1 MRIESH
7 PDRMIMPADLP
18 RWLGIMAYLAI
29 FSYPLVQADQLYRDD
44 IWRAFHGEMGWV
56 SNGRPLS
63 SLLVLLVNGG
73 PRLADLSPLPLWLGL
88 AAIAFSLLPWRRR
101 LRPFDPGYAWLAMLI
116 LVVQPFFLQNLSYHF
131 DALPMSLALACA
143 VTGIACALDPRENHR
158 WQTGFRWLAG
168 GGAMLAS
175 LFFYQPAA
183 NVYFV
188 LLAFHVALSIAHR
201 GRPNWPLHLGALA
214 IGSLALV
221 ISKIVSSGL
230 IDGAYSM
237 QHSSLAPLD
246 QLPGHLIEQTRQF
259 WHYAAANLD
268 KPTWWLVIGLA
279 VVTPIGLTVA
289 ACRQRNPAGLA
300 LMIVILLCLPMS
312 GLGFLSA
319 LANPIWQPRVM
330 TGFGALY
337 AGLLFCALAGLGR
350 LPLSPIGRRCFSWPL
365 IAVALGTPLSLAYAY
380 GNAQRQ
386 QALLT
391 DNVSMTLIDD
401 LATQPI
407 AAPLMIDGALPYSR
421 TTRNAIAIHPFIG
434 ELISPYLDNGY
445 WWGYQDLYR
454 QGLSSAFELNDD
466 PKLRQRFK
474 ARCRQLQPL
483 ARHAWYTLYAF
494 EGNYVASL
502 NAECHRGLTA
512 SELPIDD

>member
-7 PDRMIMPADLP
+7 PDQVITSVDLR
-18 RWLGIMAYLAI
+18 RWLGMMAYLAI
-29 FSYPLVQADQLYRDD
+29 FSYPLVHADQLYRDD

-63 SLLVLLVNGG
+63 SLLFLLVNGG
-73 PRLADLSPLPLWLGL
+73 PRLADLAPLPLWLGL
-88 AAIAFSLLPWRRR
+88 AAVAFSILLWRRR
-101 LRPFDPGYAWLAMLI
+101 LWTFDSGYAWLAMLI

-143 VTGIACALDPRENHR
+143 VTGIACALDPREGHS
-158 WQTGFRWLAG
+158 WQAGFRWLAG
-168 GGAMLAS
+168 GGAVLAS
-175 LFFYQPAA
+175 LFLYQPAA

-201 GRPNWPLHLGALA
+201 GRPDWPLHLGALA
-214 IGSLALV
+214 IGSLALG
-221 ISKIVSSGL
+221 ISKIVSAGL
-230 IDGAYSM
+230 IGGAYSM
-237 QHSSLAPLD
+237 QHSSLAPLN

-259 WHYAAANLD
+259 WQYAAATLD
-268 KPTWWLVIGLA
+268 TPTWWLVIGLA
-279 VVTPIGLTVA
+279 VVAPIGLVVA
-289 ACRQRNPAGLA
+289 ACRQRNPVGLA
-300 LMIVILLCLPMS
+300 LMIVILLCLPLS

-350 LPLSPIGRRCFSWPL
+350 LQLSPIGRRCLAWPL
-365 IAVALGTPLSLAYAY
+365 IAVALGTPLTLAYAY

-386 QALLT
+386 QAVLT
-391 DNVSMTLIDD
+391 DDVSMKLIDD
-401 LATQPI
+401 LAIQTI

-421 TTRNAIAIHPFIG
+421 TTRNAIAVHPLIG
-434 ELISPYLDNGY
+434 ELIAPYLDNGY

-454 QGLSSAFELNDD
+454 QGLSSAFQLSDD
-466 PKLRQRFK
+466 PELRQRFH
-474 ARCRQLQPL
+474 ARCRQLRPL
-483 ARHAWYTLYAF
+483 TRHAWYTLYVF
-494 EGNYVASL
+494 KGNYVASFGP
-502 NAECHRGLTA
+502 ECHRGLTA
-512 SELPIDD
+512 TELPIDD